1 MISSLR
7 KGKYYHYKLD
17 LLQYLVDN
25 DFLIEIGEGNEL
37 SDIAKKLNIPMSS
50 WYDITRDLA
59 ESGLIIM
66 RSKNRVISS
75 IIIWMVYEIQLT
87 KEGLEFLTRFRHA

>member
-1 MISSLR
+1 MR
-7 KGKYYHYKLD
+7 KGKYHHYKLV
-17 LLQYLVDN
+17 LLEHLVEN
-25 DFLIEIGEGNEL
+25 NFLIKIGEGNES
-37 SDIAKKLNIPMSS
+37 SDIARKLDIPMSS
-50 WYDITRDLA
+50 WYDITIDLA